1 MAFYRADG
9 AMQQQLAELVAEL
22 EAEGRPGLGSRLSL
36 SWVRYP
42 ASLRSWSEEGWGCP
56 LEEAG
61 VGAHWQGNEQRYPAS
76 VVKLV
81 YLVAVEAWIQRQW
94 LGSTDELRRALADM
108 VQHSSNDATGYLVD
122 LLSGTTSG
130 VELPPGP
137 FAQWS
142 HQRQLVNGWL
152 AELGWAELEGC
163 NACQKTWGD
172 GPYGRE
178 RQSYGENLENRN
190 RLNTEGTA
198 RMLQAVMAGAL
209 VSPPASRRM
218 QALLARPLDP
228 AQRAADPENQVDGFL
243 GGGLPEGAQLWSKA
257 GWMSQARHD
266 AAYVEAEGV
275 APTLLVAFSEGKVCA
290 EDDLLLPQICRRL
303 VRG

>member
-9 AMQQQLAELVAEL
+9 AMQQELVELVAAL
-22 EAEGRPGLGSRLSL
+22 EANGRPGLGERLSL
-36 SWVRYP
+36 TWVRYP

-61 VGAHWQGNEQRYPAS
+61 AGAHWRGGQQRYPAS

-94 LGSTDELRRALADM
+94 LSPTEEIKRAMADM
-108 VQHSSNDATGYLVD
+108 VRHSSNDATGYLVD

-130 VELPPGP
+130 VELPEEPL
-137 FAQWS
+137 AQWS
-142 HQRQLVNGWL
+142 HQRQVVNRWL
-152 AELGWAELEGC
+152 GELAWPELEGC

-178 RQSYGENLENRN
+178 KQSYGEGNGNRN
-190 RLNTEGTA
+190 RLSAEATA
-198 RMLQAVMAGAL
+198 RMLQEVMAGEL
-209 VSPPASRRM
+209 VSPPASLRM
-218 QALLARPLDP
+218 QALLARSLDGDE
-228 AQRAADPENQVDGFL
+228 RAADPENQVDGFL
-243 GGGLPEGAQLWSKA
+243 GGGLPEGSQLWSKA

-266 AAYVEAEGV
+266 AAYIEGEGI
-275 APTLLVAFSEGKVCA
+275 APTLLVAFSEGEACA
-290 EDDLLLPQICRRL
+290 KDETLLPDICRRL
-303 VRG
+303 VRE

>member
-9 AMQQQLAELVAEL
+9 AMQERLAQLVAAL

-36 SWVRYP
+36 TWVRYP
-42 ASLRSWSEEGWGCP
+42 ASLRSWSEERWGAP
-56 LEEAG
+56 LEVAG
-61 VGAHWQGNEQRYPAS
+61 SGAHWQGTRQRYPAS

-94 LGSTDELRRALADM
+94 LGWSEELRRALADM
-108 VQHSSNDATGYLVD
+108 VRESSNDATGYVMD

-130 VELPPGP
+130 VELPAEA
-137 FAQWS
+137 FAEWS
-142 HQRQLVNGWL
+142 HQRQGVNRWL
-152 AELGWAELEGC
+152 MALGWPELEGS
-163 NACQKTWGD
+163 NASQKTWGD

-178 RQSYGENLENRN
+178 RQSYGEGNIHRN

-198 RMLQAVMAGAL
+198 RLLQAVMAGAV
-209 VSPPASRRM
+209 VSPPACNRM
-218 QALLARPLDP
+218 QALLSRSLDT

-243 GGGLPEGAQLWSKA
+243 GGGLPQGALLWSKA

-266 AAYVEAEGV
+266 AAYVEVEGV
-275 APTLLVAFSEGKVCA
+275 APFLLVAFSEGHRCA
-290 EDDLLLPQICRRL
+290 ADETLLPELCRL
-303 VRG
+303 LMGE